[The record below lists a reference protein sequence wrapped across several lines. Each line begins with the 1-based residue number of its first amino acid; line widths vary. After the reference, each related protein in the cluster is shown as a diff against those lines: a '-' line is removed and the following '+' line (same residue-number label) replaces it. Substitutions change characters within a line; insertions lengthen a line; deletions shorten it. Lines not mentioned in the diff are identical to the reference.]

1 MSPWVQ
7 CPATAHPLRA
17 PSPKKACC
25 ITRRAPPTWA
35 KNTGR
40 LASWSSGGGSHSS
53 GPGLDLGLVGP
64 SAGVSLGPATGERSP
79 RGPLST
85 PTRVLEQTPSGLLR
99 ELLCKAAVSGAQ
111 GSRGASGG
119 GPGRAAAKV
128 FAIPRSAEGTAR
140 PPEPLQ
146 FSLHLPFHRGQAPW
160 PLGLKAPVAGPP
172 RDLGPTWPSVL
183 GTGLTPA
190 MLCPCSNGILYQY
203 PDRTDVTPLL
213 SVNMG

>member
-35 KNTGR
+35 KSTGR

-64 SAGVSLGPATGERSP
+64 SAGVSLGPATWERSP

-85 PTRVLEQTPSGLLR
+85 PKRVLEQTPSGLR
-99 ELLCKAAVSGAQ
+99 ELLCKAAVSGAR
-111 GSRGASGG
+111 GSWGTSGG

-172 RDLGPTWPSVL
+172 GIWAPPGLRFLGRAS
-183 GTGLTPA
+183 
-190 MLCPCSNGILYQY
+190 
-203 PDRTDVTPLL
+203 PLL
-213 SVNMG
+213 CRAPAATGSSTSILTARMSPLCSL